1 MDVRHFRTMKRII
14 AILVAVT
21 TAFGAGWYFGYTR
34 PALQNQQK
42 LLKEYAIVRDALGY
56 TDAEMT
62 QAAQTYPKPKEV
74 LASMAREDERLA
86 AVAIGSV
93 REFDKGDPEA
103 VKRRLLDILGT
114 YYRVH
119 RTNDLYTNVIARI
132 EKAALESPSI
142 AAEIA
147 KKSE

>member
-1 MDVRHFRTMKRII
+1 MKRAIVII
-14 AILVAVT
+14 VAV
-21 TAFGAGWYFGYTR
+21 AVSFAAGWYFGYTR
-34 PALQNQQK
+34 PVAQNQRK
-42 LLKEYAIVRDALGY
+42 ILKEYAAVRDMMGY

-62 QAAQTYPKPKEV
+62 HAAETFPKPQEV
-74 LASMAREDERLA
+74 LASMAREDEVVA
-86 AVAIGSV
+86 AMAVASV
-93 REFDKGDPEA
+93 RLFDRGDPEA
-103 VKRRLLDILGT
+103 AKQRLLHVLGT

-119 RTNDLYTNVIARI
+119 RSNDLYTNIIMRI

>member
-1 MDVRHFRTMKRII
+1 MKRII
-14 AILVAVT
+14 VTIVAV
-21 TAFGAGWYFGYTR
+21 AVGFAAGWYFGYSR
-34 PALQNQQK
+34 PVAQNQRK
-42 LLKEYAIVRDALGY
+42 ILKEYAGVRDMMGY

-62 QAAQTYPKPKEV
+62 QAAQTFPKPKDV
-74 LASMAREDERLA
+74 LASMAREDEMLA

-93 REFDKGDPEA
+93 RQFDKGDPEA
-103 VKRRLLDILGT
+103 VKQRLLHILGT

-119 RTNDLYTNVIARI
+119 RTNDLYTNVIAQI

>member
-1 MDVRHFRTMKRII
+1 MSRII
-14 AILVAVT
+14 LPITIIVAVGI
-21 TAFGAGWYFGYTR
+21 AFAAGWYFGYTR
-34 PALQNQQK
+34 PTLQNQK
-42 LLKEYAIVRDALGY
+42 KILKEYAVARDVIGY

-62 QAAQTYPKPKEV
+62 QAAKTFPKPKDV
-74 LASMAREDERLA
+74 LASMAREDQTLV

-93 REFDKGDPEA
+93 RQFDKGDPEA
-103 VKRRLLDILGT
+103 VKRQLLHILGS

-119 RTNDLYTNVIARI
+119 HPDELHSSVIAQI

-147 KKSE
+147 RKNE